1 MYDTLLNIYYIYSFT
16 IHILE
21 VYSEYLFI
29 IEALVPKINM
39 HRPLLTCHR
48 NPSIILP
55 MYR

>member
-21 VYSEYLFI
+21 VYLFI